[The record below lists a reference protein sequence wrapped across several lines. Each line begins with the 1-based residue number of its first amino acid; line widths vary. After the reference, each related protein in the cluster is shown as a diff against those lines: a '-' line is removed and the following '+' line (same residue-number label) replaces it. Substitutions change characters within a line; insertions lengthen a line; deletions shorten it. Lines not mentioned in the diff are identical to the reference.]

1 MSYSAQSQ
9 TAIKLLRII
18 QLPSMTSKLVNPIQL
33 SFDATLPVVSNTNR
47 LHFCTRLK
55 KEAKEASF
63 VVLLPTCISLVM
75 SPVRCLIFPLKLAYG
90 RTAISIKL
98 IFAIQYIVEHRFEL
112 KIITKKLLLGAEID
126 PRTSRLK
133 GHCANH

>member
-1 MSYSAQSQ
+1 M
-9 TAIKLLRII
+9 LLS
-18 QLPSMTSKLVNPIQL
+18 LKSKLVNPFQL

-75 SPVRCLIFPLKLAYG
+75 SPVRCLIPPPPLNLANG
-90 RTAISIKL
+90 RASTIIKL
-98 IFAIQYIVEHRFEL
+98 IFSIQYVVEHRFEL
-112 KIITKKLLLGAEID
+112 KIITKKLLLGAGID

-133 GHCANH
+133 GHCAGQ